1 MKRNTGMS
9 AVSVIKKLKEAEWRI
24 VLLQRQTKPLAKKR
38 RFAIFAAGHTEK
50 KLRTLPILLNG
61 YMMQTN
67 IGELAFMVAIRL
79 WEEK

>member
-1 MKRNTGMS
+1 MS
-9 AVSVIKKLKEAEWRI
+9 AVSVIKKLKEAERRI

-38 RFAIFAAGHTEK
+38 RLAIFAAGHTEK
-50 KLRTLPILLNG
+50 QLRTLSILLNG

-67 IGELAFMVAIRL
+67 TGELAFMAAIRL